1 MDRAPPDI
9 QTLARLNVARIIAIA
24 NQKGGVGKTTTAVN
38 LSASLAAAEKRTLL
52 VDMDPQANS
61 VSGLGID
68 KHALRTTIYEVL
80 LDAAL
85 VKPAIIKTSL
95 SHLSILPSNEQLTGA
110 EVELVTQPEREYRLK
125 RALEAV
131 RDRYDFIIVDSPP
144 SLGILTLN
152 TLTAADSILIPLQ
165 CEYYALEGL
174 GQLLETIKLVQT
186 RLNPGLEIEGV
197 LLTMFDRRL
206 RLAKQVV
213 EDTSDF
219 FGDKVYSTII
229 PRNVKLSES
238 PSFGMPI
245 LLYDVGCLG
254 AKTYLQLAREVIQ
267 NVEKS
272 VGSRTGSADP
282 PGGQG
287 VPGHREDH
295 PAAG

>member
-1 MDRAPPDI
+1 MS
-9 QTLARLNVARIIAIA
+9 RIIAIA

-38 LSASLAAAEKRTLL
+38 LSASMAAAEKKTLL
-52 VDMDPQANS
+52 VDMDPQANA

-68 KHALRTTIYEVL
+68 KHQLRTSVYEVL
-80 LDAAL
+80 LDEAL
-85 VKPAIIKTSL
+85 TRVAILKTSL
-95 SHLSILPSNEQLTGA
+95 AHLSLLPANEQLTGA
-110 EVELVTQPEREYRLK
+110 EIELVNQPEREFRLK
-125 RALEAV
+125 RALETV
-131 RDRYDFIIVDSPP
+131 RDRYDYIFVDSPP

-152 TLTAADSILIPLQ
+152 TLAAADSVLIPLQ

-186 RLNPGLEIEGV
+186 RLNPSLEIEGV

-213 EDTSDF
+213 EETLAY
-219 FGDKVYSTII
+219 FGDKVYNTII

-238 PSFGMPI
+238 PSFGKPI

-267 NVEKS
+267 
-272 VGSRTGSADP
+272 
-282 PGGQG
+282 G
-287 VPGHREDH
+287 V
-295 PAAG
+295 